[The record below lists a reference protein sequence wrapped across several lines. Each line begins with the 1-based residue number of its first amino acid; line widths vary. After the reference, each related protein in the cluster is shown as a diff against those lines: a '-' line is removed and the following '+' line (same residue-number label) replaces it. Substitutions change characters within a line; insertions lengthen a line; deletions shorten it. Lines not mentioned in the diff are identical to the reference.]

1 MNTLAVMGIAR
12 TVFNT
17 FAGTGVLGVAGWT
30 VATRNAKFVPIAAN
44 DPIFEDPA
52 YLRNNP
58 HKNQAT
64 QDLCI
69 RRVPLKNIKPQLL
82 EKEGKLAEAF
92 CGSVWGGLGMC
103 LQHLFDQ
110 LVLIYG
116 C

>member
-17 FAGTGVLGVAGWT
+17 FAGTGVIGVAGWT
-30 VATRNAKFVPIAAN
+30 IATRNAKFVPVAAN

-52 YLRNNP
+52 YIRNNP

-64 QDLCI
+64 QDFCV

-92 CGSVWGGLGMC
+92 CGSVWGGLGI
-103 LQHLFDQ
+103 FSFQ
-110 LVLIYG
+110 LPELLAIVM
-116 C
+116 